1 MGLSEYSSVLTVLA
15 AQIPDAP
22 TQLINNAA
30 ITTSYQ
36 IGLSWSAPEFDGGSA
51 LIDYAI
57 WYDSGVGSTFTELV
71 NGLTAVSY
79 TALSLTPGTTY
90 QFKVKVKN
98 IYGDSSFSSVVSI
111 LAA

>member
-1 MGLSEYSSVLTVLA
+1 MAKYKTIILYDTVK
-15 AQIPDAP
+15 QEAP
-22 TQLINNAA
+22 LRGEW
-30 ITTSYQ
+30 Y
-36 IGLSWSAPEFDGGSA
+36 
-51 LIDYAI
+51 
-57 WYDSGVGSTFTELV
+57 YDSYATNSKKTSVNFHHKVCTLV
-71 NGLTAVSY
+71 WKSGLTTLSY